1 MKALKYVVAVVSAF
15 LLLSMSALAA
25 DGDVVITPNF
35 SGSSS
40 RFQYWY
46 SGAYATIPHT
56 FNGAVGTASVLSK
69 DFTLPDR
76 SDSSTSTWLRWIVSN
91 DSSPYLKSLTS
102 GVLYSIRFDFT
113 WAGLAYNS
121 SVSHPFR
128 LMISDS
134 HGTTSQFINPDPGS
148 AVIGVSGGS
157 CTFSFAIQPPTTTPL
172 FDNLSR
178 FNLFLFDNN
187 ASSSLFRLAINECTI
202 TYAPTTQSVI
212 DEITAQGNLIQ
223 GAINEQ
229 TGQITGKIDEV
240 TDEILHG
247 YVAPDFSGNQSTI
260 DDYNNKEHELI
271 DGTADGKNEMESINN
286 NALSAITSH
295 VGAFVS
301 VAQMMNDFI
310 NGHWFTNGLFTI
322 SASVGLLAVLL
333 GVGIFA
339 VGRFSARQHS
349 DARYEARRA
358 DRRRGRGR

>member
-15 LLLSMSALAA
+15 LFLSMSALAA
-25 DGDVVITPNF
+25 DGEVVITPNF

-40 RFQYWY
+40 SFQYWY

-56 FNGAVGTASVLSK
+56 FNGAVGTASVLSR

-91 DSSPYLKSLTS
+91 SSSPYLKSLTS
-102 GVLYSIRFDFT
+102 GVLYSIHFEFT
-113 WAGLAYNS
+113 WSGLALNS
-121 SVSHPFR
+121 SGSRPFS

-134 HGTTSQFINPDPGS
+134 HGTTSQFIYPDPGS
-148 AVIGVSGGS
+148 SVIGVSGGS

-172 FDNLSR
+172 FDNLSK
-178 FNLFLFDNN
+178 FVLFFYDNN
-187 ASSSLFRLAINECTI
+187 ASSPLFRLAINKCTI

-229 TGQITGKIDEV
+229 TGQITGKIDEA

-247 YVAPDFSGNQSTI
+247 YDAPDFSGNQSTI

-333 GVGIFA
+333 GAGVFA
-339 VGRFSARQHS
+339 VGRFSGRLHS

-358 DRRRGRGR
+358 DRRDGRGR

>member
-25 DGDVVITPNF
+25 DTKKYPLEWDYALLVAGGNEYRDPWTISGDTISSPIFTSVPSGNF
-35 SGSSS
+35 SVPCYYKPFSLVPGKVYQLDFSISSYYCPLISSEVIVNLVGQGGYYTRISLMGNYDPGSFRLSATGYFTVDEAINLKLGYIRAFS
-40 RFQYWY
+40 FGLK
-46 SGAYATIPHT
+46 GA
-56 FNGAVGTASVLSK
+56 
-69 DFTLPDR
+69 
-76 SDSSTSTWLRWIVSN
+76 STSTGLM
-91 DSSPYLKSLTS
+91 SLQLDVTTS
-102 GVLYSIRFDFT
+102 LYSEIS
-113 WAGLAYNS
+113 NS
-121 SVSHPFR
+121 DILGSV
-128 LMISDS
+128 
-134 HGTTSQFINPDPGS
+134 
-148 AVIGVSGGS
+148 
-157 CTFSFAIQPPTTTPL
+157 
-172 FDNLSR
+172 
-178 FNLFLFDNN
+178 
-187 ASSSLFRLAINECTI
+187 E
-202 TYAPTTQSVI
+202 
-212 DEITAQGNLIQ
+212 EIT

-229 TGQITGKIDEV
+229 TGEIVGKIDEV

-247 YVAPDFSGNQSTI
+247 YDAPDFSGNQSTI

-333 GVGIFA
+333 GAGVFA
-339 VGRFSARQHS
+339 VGRFSGRQHS

-358 DRRRGRGR
+358 DRRVGRGR

>member
-1 MKALKYVVAVVSAF
+1 MKALKYVVSVVSAF

-25 DGDVVITPNF
+25 DGVV
-35 SGSSS
+35 
-40 RFQYWY
+40 
-46 SGAYATIPHT
+46 TIVP
-56 FNGAVGTASVLSK
+56 
-69 DFTLPDR
+69 DFTYYLHRVGFRQSSGQYYYISNPSYVGGKGNASLLTDYSIPER
-76 SDSSTSTWLRWIVSN
+76 TFSNPILMFQIYSYDSPLVS
-91 DSSPYLKSLTS
+91 SLTS
-102 GVLYSIRFDFT
+102 GVKYTISLDYT
-113 WAGLAYNS
+113 WAGCTPSATLSNPIRLQIGDTHNYFSGYMYPTSS
-121 SVSHPFR
+121 SV
-128 LMISDS
+128 
-134 HGTTSQFINPDPGS
+134 Q
-148 AVIGVSGGS
+148 VSGGS
-157 CTFSFAIQPPTTTPL
+157 AVFEFAVSSDNLVQNLSNFRIL
-172 FDNLSR
+172 FFDNGAAIPLLR
-178 FNLFLFDNN
+178 FSVTNFQI
-187 ASSSLFRLAINECTI
+187 SYT
-202 TYAPTTQSVI
+202 PTTQSVI
-212 DEITAQGNLIQ
+212 DEIAAQGNLIE
-223 GAINEQ
+223 GVINEQ

-247 YVAPDFSGNQSTI
+247 YDAPDFSGNRSTI

-271 DGTADGKNEMESINN
+271 VGTADGKIEMESINN